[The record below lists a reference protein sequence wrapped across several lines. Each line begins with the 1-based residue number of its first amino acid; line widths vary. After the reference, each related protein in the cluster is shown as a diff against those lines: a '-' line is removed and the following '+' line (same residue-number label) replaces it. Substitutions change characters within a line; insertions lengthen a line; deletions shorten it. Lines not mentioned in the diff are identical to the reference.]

1 MGKGKNGK
9 WENGKRKSGKKN
21 DWKNGKKKIGRM
33 EKERWGI

>member
-33 EKERWGI
+33 EKER